1 MIIIRK
7 LFSKK
12 SNEDLGYKIIKVH
25 LVGGTKKISELSDK
39 QLKNV
44 AAYNNL
50 SKEEKKNIVKNSTI
64 LGIPMSIGSGLIG
77 AGISKNKKVGAAI
90 GASIGASTMAGMAI
104 SGHKLHKKQAAAAEK
119 EIEYRKN
126 NK

>member
-1 MIIIRK
+1 MKILRK
-7 LFSKK
+7 LFTKK
-12 SNEDLGYKIIKVH
+12 EDTDYKKVKVY
-25 LVGGTKKISELSDK
+25 LVGGTKRISELSDK

-64 LGIPMSIGSGLIG
+64 LGIPMSISGGLIG
-77 AGISKNKKVGAAI
+77 AGISRNKKVGAVI
-90 GASIGASTMAGMAI
+90 GASVGASTMAGMAI
-104 SGHKLHKKQAAAAEK
+104 SGHKLHKKQATAAEK
-119 EIEYRKN
+119 EIEYRKR

>member
-1 MIIIRK
+1 MKILRK
-7 LFSKK
+7 LFTKK
-12 SNEDLGYKIIKVH
+12 EDTDYKKVKVY
-25 LVGGTKKISELSDK
+25 LVGGTKRISELSDK

-50 SKEEKKNIVKNSTI
+50 SKEEKKNIVKNSI
-64 LGIPMSIGSGLIG
+64 KFSIPISAGGALIG
-77 AGISKNKKVGAAI
+77 ADLSKNKKVGAVI

-104 SGHKLHKKQAAAAEK
+104 SGHKLHKKQATAAEK
-119 EIEYRKN
+119 EIEYRKR